1 MRVKIESVQLKESI
15 IAHPEPIQTKLMLA
29 VLFSIDNNGIS
40 RGLRRSSHLLAS
52 IHIKKSI
59 IPFLIGTRNRSRSC
73 IPIYFRP
80 NNFFMSRQ
88 MCHGTM

>member
-15 IAHPEPIQTKLMLA
+15 IAHPEPIQTKLILA
-29 VLFSIDNNGIS
+29 VHFPIDNNGIS
-40 RGLRRSSHLLAS
+40 RGLRRSSHLLS
-52 IHIKKSI
+52 PIHIKKSM
-59 IPFLIGTRNRSRSC
+59 IPFLIGTRNLSRSC